1 MGKRFERVTE
11 EINYRAS
18 VDVALKAKR
27 QGVRTFTF
35 ASSCS
40 IYGFA
45 EGLARKESHELS
57 PLTAYARSK
66 VMTEK
71 AIEKLACEDFVVTS
85 LRFST
90 ACGMSDRLRLDLV
103 LNDFVACAVSS
114 GEIAVLSDGTPWRP
128 LIHVR
133 DIARAIEWASK
144 RRPDEGGKFL
154 AVNVGSDDWNY
165 QVRHLADAV
174 RSVVNGTKVSI
185 NKNAQPDKRSYKVDF
200 SLFRELAPSHQPVVS
215 LEQAIEELKNG
226 LEEIKFSESNF
237 RETEY
242 VRLNVLENHIK
253 NGRLSEELFW
263 R

>member
-1 MGKRFERVTE
+1 
-11 EINYRAS
+11 
-18 VDVALKAKR
+18 
-27 QGVRTFTF
+27 
-35 ASSCS
+35 
-40 IYGFA
+40 
-45 EGLARKESHELS
+45 
-57 PLTAYARSK
+57 
-66 VMTEK
+66 
-71 AIEKLACEDFVVTS
+71 
-85 LRFST
+85 
-90 ACGMSDRLRLDLV
+90 
-103 LNDFVACAVSS
+103 
-114 GEIAVLSDGTPWRP
+114 
-128 LIHVR
+128 VR